1 VEDVRDALVSAS
13 GSSPS
18 ASDSVAARLVNDYA
32 DGLLSLGPVLAGWES
47 ARRGG
52 RLIDV
57 RSFLMEETA
66 VPAVAET
73 P

>member
-1 VEDVRDALVSAS
+1 MEDVRDTLVPAS
-13 GSSPS
+13 GSRPS
-18 ASDSVAARLVNDYA
+18 ARDGATLRLVNDYA

-47 ARRGG
+47 ARQGG

-57 RSFLMEETA
+57 RSFITEETA
-66 VPAVAET
+66 VAAIAEA

>member
-1 VEDVRDALVSAS
+1 MEDVRDTLVSAP

-18 ASDSVAARLVNDYA
+18 ASDGTTVRLVNDYA

-47 ARRGG
+47 ARQGG
-52 RLIDV
+52 RLVDV
-57 RSFLMEETA
+57 RSFVMEETA
-66 VPAVAET
+66 VSAVAEA